1 MIFLFTPPFFKS
13 HNPHNRWQYVLTQS
27 VLLAAHAGVPS
38 ETINGIG
45 LWYTLS
51 RVAFGLAYVF
61 IESEPLSFLRSV
73 FWWSGNASCI
83 TALVLASKKL

>member
-1 MIFLFTPPFFKS
+1 MI
-13 HNPHNRWQYVLTQS
+13 
-27 VLLAAHAGVPS
+27 VLLAVTTGVPA

-45 LWYTLS
+45 LWYTAS
-51 RVAFGLAYVF
+51 RVAFALAYAY
-61 IESEPLSFLRSV
+61 IESGPLSYIRSL